1 MSFIEAVTSV
11 AVNFLNFSGRARR
24 SEYWYFFLFNFVVQ
38 FLLRRSSLIFDI
50 LLPTKMALGL
60 ARVLVS
66 IYSLIVF
73 LPALAVLVRR
83 LHDTGKSGWYL
94 LWNLL
99 PGIGTL
105 IVVIRL
111 LRDGDPGM
119 NSYGPDPKGVF
130 SF

>member
-38 FLLRRSSLIFDI
+38 LLLRRSSLIFDI

-111 LRDGDPGM
+111 FRDGDPGM

>member
-1 MSFIEAVTSV
+1 
-11 AVNFLNFSGRARR
+11 
-24 SEYWYFFLFNFVVQ
+24 
-38 FLLRRSSLIFDI
+38 
-50 LLPTKMALGL
+50 MALGL

-119 NSYGPDPKGVF
+119 NTYGPDPKGVF

>member
-38 FLLRRSSLIFDI
+38 LLLSRSSLIFDI

-111 LRDGDPGM
+111 LRDGDPGV

-130 SF
+130 TF

>member
-38 FLLRRSSLIFDI
+38 LLLSRSSLIFDI

-111 LRDGDPGM
+111 LRDGDPGV

>member
-38 FLLRRSSLIFDI
+38 LLLSRSSLIFDI

>member
-1 MSFIEAVTSV
+1 MSFIEAITSV

-38 FLLRRSSLIFDI
+38 LLLSRSSLIFDI

>member
-38 FLLRRSSLIFDI
+38 LLLRRSSLIFDI

-111 LRDGDPGM
+111 LRDGDPGV

>member
-38 FLLRRSSLIFDI
+38 LLLSRSSLIFDI

-130 SF
+130 TF

>member
-24 SEYWYFFLFNFVVQ
+24 SEYWYFFLFNFVVEL
-38 FLLRRSSLIFDI
+38 LLRRSSLIFDI

-111 LRDGDPGM
+111 LRDGDPGV

>member
-38 FLLRRSSLIFDI
+38 LLLRRSSLIFDI